1 MLVKVFDVDQGR
13 LNLKHFE
20 VLKLWNCSLRLWL
33 PWLEPSVSCSKLS
46 IYDSTAQP
54 TSQNVPFGTF
64 KSGAARSALQ
74 NFINHIG
81 HCARANELFL
91 AQNISEPKWYLAT
104 AANVFNVLKPGWLK
118 RATKTLAL
126 LKQFQHF
133 ELLCLCSISHQKL
146 NRYWEV
152 FTSKCRATLL
162 GAWALT

>member
-13 LNLKHFE
+13 LNPKHFE

-81 HCARANELFL
+81 SCARANELFL
-91 AQNISEPKWYLAT
+91 AQNISEPKWYLAEVCKC
-104 AANVFNVLKPGWLK
+104 A
-118 RATKTLAL
+118 KTRL
-126 LKQFQHF
+126 LKKGDKNTGAAQTTSTIWTALPLLHRAPKAEQVLRSFYFQ
-133 ELLCLCSISHQKL
+133 
-146 NRYWEV
+146 V
-152 FTSKCRATLL
+152 
-162 GAWALT
+162 

>member
-13 LNLKHFE
+13 LNPKHFE

-64 KSGAARSALQ
+64 KSGAAKSALQ

-81 HCARANELFL
+81 SCARANELFL

-104 AANVFNVLKPGWLK
+104 VCKCAKS
-118 RATKTLAL
+118 RL
-126 LKQFQHF
+126 LKKGDKNTGAAQTPSTIWTALPLLHRAPKAEQVLRSFYFQ
-133 ELLCLCSISHQKL
+133 
-146 NRYWEV
+146 V
-152 FTSKCRATLL
+152 
-162 GAWALT
+162 

>member
-1 MLVKVFDVDQGR
+1 MLVKLFDVDQGK
-13 LNLKHFE
+13 LNPKHFE

-81 HCARANELFL
+81 SCARANELFL
-91 AQNISEPKWYLAT
+91 AQNISEPKWYLAKGCKCSKC
-104 AANVFNVLKPGWLK
+104 A
-118 RATKTLAL
+118 KTRL
-126 LKQFQHF
+126 LKKGDKNTGAAQTTSTIWTALPLLHRSPKAEQVLRSFYFQ
-133 ELLCLCSISHQKL
+133 
-146 NRYWEV
+146 V
-152 FTSKCRATLL
+152 
-162 GAWALT
+162 

>member
-13 LNLKHFE
+13 LNPKHFE

-81 HCARANELFL
+81 SCARPNELFL
-91 AQNISEPKWYLAT
+91 AQNISKPKWYLAMGCT
-104 AANVFNVLKPGWLK
+104 CSKCA
-118 RATKTLAL
+118 KTRL
-126 LKQFQHF
+126 LKKGDKNTGAAQTPSTIWTALPLLHRAPKAEQVLRSFYFQ
-133 ELLCLCSISHQKL
+133 
-146 NRYWEV
+146 V
-152 FTSKCRATLL
+152 
-162 GAWALT
+162 